1 MARVFAL
8 PSRYGAEAWQK
19 IAKAVGTSVAPP
31 SAPTAAPDPKPR
43 PPAAAA
49 ARRPPLE
56 DLMADLTRM
65 KDEAT
70 KKDAPSSGPVF
81 CPAYDWHKALD
92 LAQDGSPSAG
102 ARRVQLPVLFTGK
115 ATTSA
120 RQYNAR
126 DPRADPREPR
136 RARRQG
142 HRGGRRRRTLVE
154 RHQHLPG
161 RPVAGNDWEGYQFTR
176 AASRTTRSRS
186 SWRCW

>member
-1 MARVFAL
+1 NTVDVPALPIEKKFLDNAMARVFAL

-31 SAPTAAPDPKPR
+31 SAPTAAPDPKPE
-43 PPAAAA
+43 AAGGGGKEAS
-49 ARRPPLE
+49 LE

-102 ARRVQLPVLFTGK
+102 ARRVPLQVSFTGK

-120 RQYNAR
+120 RQYTPVTPEQIHGSR
-126 DPRADPREPR
+126 DGLD
-136 RARRQG
+136 G
-142 HRGGRRRRTLVE
+142 
-154 RHQHLPG
+154 
-161 RPVAGNDWEGYQFTR
+161 
-176 AASRTTRSRS
+176 
-186 SWRCW
+186 